1 MNKTIAA
8 WALSIGL
15 LVATAGATLAYV
27 IHQRAHDSS
36 DSFLD
41 SLLHETP
48 LEEAFEEELGL
59 SIYQTRGISA
69 DWRDERIFHVAQA
82 YWELSEN
89 WDHLPEQFASVDA
102 LFILGRDGSAVGKA
116 DPEEGDIYLYCMGYN
131 QCANSRVLLH
141 ELAHL
146 FSANFGP
153 NFWNSWQSI
162 SGNGYHGLENISG
175 PRCSAAM
182 DDVAAVSCHGAKNV
196 LEDVAEVVQF
206 VYDANYTLSA
216 RYRFSLESIPRIE
229 EKVLLLHR
237 YEAFSDEELHTA
249 LRWLA
254 QYNLRELTGRSAYPE
269 APVIRISPESAY

>member
-8 WALSIGL
+8 LYFGTSL
-15 LVATAGATLAYV
+15 LAAAVATKV
-27 IHQRAHDSS
+27 IVDRRAKDPSES
-36 DSFLD
+36 LLD

-48 LEEAFEEELGL
+48 LEEAFEDELGIP
-59 SIYQTRGISA
+59 IYQSRDISA
-69 DWRDERIFHVAQA
+69 DWRNERIFHVAQA

-116 DPEEGDIYLYCMGYN
+116 DPEEGDIYLYCMGRD

-162 SGNGYHGLENISG
+162 SGNGYHGLENLSG

-206 VYDANYTLSA
+206 VYDTNYTPSA
-216 RYRFSLESIPRIE
+216 QYRFSPENIPRIG
-229 EKVLLLHR
+229 EKILLLHR
-237 YEAFSDEELHTA
+237 YEAFSDEELHGA
-249 LRWLA
+249 LQWLA
-254 QYNLRELTGRSAYPE
+254 QDNLRALTGRSAYPE
-269 APVIRISPESAY
+269 APVIRISLESAY